1 MTISYPE
8 HEQSELQTGCEIYAQ
23 PGHPVANKRS
33 DTHFKQAKRHSSR
46 VGMLKK
52 ALPVVALGLV
62 VWFVVMGVLNTKS
75 VGNITVESTG
85 ISNGMLVMEA
95 PKMSGFN
102 RDNHPYKLS
111 ASRAKQDI
119 KSPNIINMENLRAA
133 VPMGAGVFAD
143 IKAAVGVYNSD
154 KEWLSLDQNIEINS
168 RDGTKILLNSAEI
181 DLSKGR
187 LVSNNPVS
195 VSTPNSSIS
204 ANQVEVIDNGA
215 VVVFTQNVRMTI
227 QPSAKT
233 KYSIQEIS
241 DADNQ

>member
-1 MTISYPE
+1 MVVPYPA
-8 HEQSELQTGCEIYAQ
+8 HEQSELQAGGENYAQ
-23 PGHPVANKRS
+23 PGHSVANQRS
-33 DTHFKQAKRHSSR
+33 DTHFKQAQRHSSL

-62 VWFVVMGVLNTKS
+62 VWFVVMGLLNNKS
-75 VGNITVESTG
+75 VGNIEVESTG

-102 RDNHPYKLS
+102 RDNRRYDLS
-111 ASRAKQDI
+111 ASRAKQDL
-119 KSPNIINMENLRAA
+119 KSPNIINMENLRAT
-133 VPMGAGVFAD
+133 VPMQADVFAD
-143 IKAAVGVYNSD
+143 IKATVGVYNSD
-154 KEWLSLDQNIEINS
+154 KEWLSLDQDIEINS
-168 RDGTKILLNSAEI
+168 QDGTRILLNSAEI

-204 ANQVEVIDNGA
+204 ADQVDVIDNGS
-215 VVVFTQNVRMTI
+215 VIIFKQNVRMTI

-233 KYSIQEIS
+233 K
-241 DADNQ
+241 